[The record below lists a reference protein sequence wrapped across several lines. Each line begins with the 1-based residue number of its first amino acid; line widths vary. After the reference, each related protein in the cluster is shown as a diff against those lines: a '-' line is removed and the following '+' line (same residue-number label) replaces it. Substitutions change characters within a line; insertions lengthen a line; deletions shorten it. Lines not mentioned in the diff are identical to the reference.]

1 MRDAMKIN
9 TMLFVSEFEELW
21 FDALQS
27 LMGLRKAGLNH
38 VVFLHV
44 IPRERVAMRRGIGY
58 LKQEERKLR
67 EIADIRFIDWA
78 ETLFEEGMEV
88 GAHIAIG
95 NVVPKILSVAE
106 IEKVDLIVTA
116 RMKRGKFE
124 ELFLGSETTDLLR
137 RTEKPILIYNYQSQ
151 SGKVGED
158 PFERLLLALDWSV
171 SSERALDYIL
181 AMKGAVKRVEII
193 HVLSEKKVGKLSKM
207 ETHKLERENKKRL
220 DEVCDIFEKE
230 RFDARPHLYIGNTE
244 EQIERGATEHKATM
258 IVLGTKQTSIW
269 KEKWSGSV
277 SHVLA
282 EKSELPIL
290 VVPAGSK

>member
-1 MRDAMKIN
+1 MKIS

-44 IPRERVAMRRGIGY
+44 IPRERVAMRRGTGY

-95 NVVPKILSVAE
+95 NVVPKIISVAE

-116 RMKRGKFE
+116 RIKKGKFGE
-124 ELFLGSETTDLLR
+124 IFLGSETSDLLR
-137 RTEKPILIYNYQSQ
+137 RTEKPVLLYNYQSQ
-151 SGKVGED
+151 AGKVGEN
-158 PFERLLLALDWSV
+158 PFERVILALDWSV
-171 SSERALDYIL
+171 SSEKVLDFVL
-181 AMKGAVKRVEII
+181 AMKEAVKRVEIM
-193 HVLSEKKVGKLSKM
+193 HVLSEKQIGKMSKM
-207 ETHKLERENKKRL
+207 EAHKIERENKKRL
-220 DEVCDIFEKE
+220 DEVCDTFIQQ
-230 RFDARPHLYIGNTE
+230 RFDARPHLYIGDTE
-244 EQIERGATEHKATM
+244 EQIQRGAGEHRATM
-258 IVLGTKQTSIW
+258 IVLGTRQTSAW
-269 KEKWSGSV
+269 KEKWSGSI
-277 SHVLA
+277 SHSLA
-282 EKSELPIL
+282 EKSELPLLI
-290 VVPAGSK
+290 VPAGGN

>member
-1 MRDAMKIN
+1 MKIT
-9 TMLFVSEFEELW
+9 TMLFVSEFDELW

-27 LMGLRKAGLNH
+27 LLGLRKAGLNH

-44 IPRERVAMRRGIGY
+44 IQREKVAMRRGTGY

-106 IEKVDLIVTA
+106 IERVDLIVTA
-116 RMKRGKFE
+116 RLKKGKLG
-124 ELFLGSETTDLLR
+124 ELFAGSETADLLR
-137 RTEKPILIYNYQSQ
+137 RADKPVLIYNYASQ
-151 SGKVGED
+151 SGKVGEN

-171 SSERALDYIL
+171 SSEKVLDYVL
-181 AMKGAVKRVEII
+181 ALKGSVKRVEII
-193 HVLSEKKVGKLSKM
+193 HVLNEKEIGKLSKM
-207 ETHKLERENKKRL
+207 EAHKVERENKKRL
-220 DEVCDIFEKE
+220 DEVCDVFARE

-244 EQIERGATEHKATM
+244 EQIERGAAEHRATM
-258 IVLGTKQTSIW
+258 IVVGTRKSSVW

-277 SHVLA
+277 SHALA
-282 EKSELPIL
+282 ERSELPIL
-290 VVPAGSK
+290 VIPADA

>member
-1 MRDAMKIN
+1 MSIT

-44 IPRERVAMRRGIGY
+44 IPRERVAMRRGTGY

-95 NVVPKILSVAE
+95 NVVPKIISVAE

-116 RMKRGKFE
+116 RIKKGKFGE
-124 ELFLGSETTDLLR
+124 IFLGSETSDLLR
-137 RTEKPILIYNYQSQ
+137 RTEKPVLLYNYQSQ
-151 SGKVGED
+151 AGKVGEN
-158 PFERLLLALDWSV
+158 PFERVILALDWSV
-171 SSERALDYIL
+171 SSEKVLDFVL
-181 AMKGAVKRVEII
+181 AMKEAVKRVEIM
-193 HVLSEKKVGKLSKM
+193 HVLSEKQFGKMSKM
-207 ETHKLERENKKRL
+207 EAHKIERENKKRL
-220 DEVCDIFEKE
+220 DEVCDTFIQQ
-230 RFDARPHLYIGNTE
+230 RFDARPHLYIGDTE
-244 EQIERGATEHKATM
+244 EQIQRGAGEHRATM
-258 IVLGTKQTSIW
+258 IVLGTRQTSAW
-269 KEKWSGSV
+269 KEKWSGSI
-277 SHVLA
+277 SHSLA
-282 EKSELPIL
+282 EKSELPLLI
-290 VVPAGSK
+290 VPAGGN

>member
-1 MRDAMKIN
+1 MKIT

-27 LMGLRKAGLNH
+27 LLGLRKAGLNH

-44 IPRERVAMRRGIGY
+44 IHREKVAMRRGTGY
-58 LKQEERKLR
+58 LKQEARKLR

-116 RMKRGKFE
+116 RRKRGRLE
-124 ELFLGSETTDLLR
+124 ELYAGSETSDLLR
-137 RTEKPILIYNYQSQ
+137 RTVKPVLIYNYLSQ
-151 SGKVGED
+151 SGKVGEN

-171 SSERALDYIL
+171 SSEKVLDFVLAL
-181 AMKGAVKRVEII
+181 KGAIKRVEII
-193 HVLSEKKVGKLSKM
+193 HVLSDREIGKLSKM
-207 ETHKLERENKKRL
+207 EAHKVERDNKKRL
-220 DEVCDIFEKE
+220 DEVCDVFAKE

-244 EQIERGATEHKATM
+244 EQIEKGASEHKATM
-258 IVLGTKQTSIW
+258 IVVGTGKASIW

-277 SHVLA
+277 SHSLA
-282 EKSELPIL
+282 EKSELPLL
-290 VVPAGSK
+290 VIPAEVK

>member
-1 MRDAMKIN
+1 MKIN

-44 IPRERVAMRRGIGY
+44 IPRERVAMRRGVGY

-95 NVVPKILSVAE
+95 NVVPKIISVAE

-116 RMKRGKFE
+116 RMKRGRLE

-151 SGKVGED
+151 SGKVSED
-158 PFERLLLALDWSV
+158 PFERLLLALDWSI
-171 SSERALDYIL
+171 SSERILDYIL

-220 DEVCDIFEKE
+220 DEVCEIFEKE
-230 RFDARPHLYIGNTE
+230 RFEARPHLYIGNTE
-244 EQIERGATEHKATM
+244 EQIERGAAEHKATM

-277 SHVLA
+277 SHTLA
-282 EKSELPIL
+282 EKSELPLL
-290 VVPAGSK
+290 VVPTGSQ

>member
-1 MRDAMKIN
+1 MKIT

-44 IPRERVAMRRGIGY
+44 IQREKVAMKRGAGF

-116 RMKRGKFE
+116 RTKRGKLE
-124 ELFLGSETTDLLR
+124 ELFLGSESSDLLR
-137 RTEKPILIYNYQSQ
+137 RTVRPVLIYNYQSQ
-151 SGKVGED
+151 SGKVGEN

-171 SSERALDYIL
+171 SSERLLEYTLAL
-181 AMKGAVKRVEII
+181 KGAVKRVEIM
-193 HVLSEKKVGKLSKM
+193 HVLSEKSIGKLSKM
-207 ETHKLERENKKRL
+207 EAHKVERENKRRL
-220 DEVCDIFEKE
+220 DEVCDVFVKE
-230 RFDARPHLYIGNTE
+230 RFDARPHLYIGNTA
-244 EQIERGATEHKATM
+244 EQIEKGASEHRATM
-258 IVLGTKQTSIW
+258 IVLGTRGTSIW

-277 SHVLA
+277 SHALA
-282 EKSELPIL
+282 ESSRLPVL
-290 VVPAGSK
+290 VVPGEVK

>member
-1 MRDAMKIN
+1 MSIT

-44 IPRERVAMRRGIGY
+44 IPRDRVAMKRGTGY

-95 NVVPKILSVAE
+95 NVVPKIISVAE

-116 RMKRGKFE
+116 RIKKGKFGE
-124 ELFLGSETTDLLR
+124 IFLGSETSDLLR
-137 RTEKPILIYNYQSQ
+137 RTEKPVLLYNYQSQ
-151 SGKVGED
+151 AGKVGEN
-158 PFERLLLALDWSV
+158 PFERVFLALDWSV
-171 SSERALDYIL
+171 SSEKVLDFVL
-181 AMKGAVKRVEII
+181 AMKEAVKRVEIM
-193 HVLSEKKVGKLSKM
+193 HVLSEKQIGKMSKM
-207 ETHKLERENKKRL
+207 EAHKIERENKKRL
-220 DEVCDIFEKE
+220 DEVCDTFVQQ
-230 RFDARPHLYIGNTE
+230 RFDARPHLYIGDTE
-244 EQIERGATEHKATM
+244 EQIQRGAGEHRATM
-258 IVLGTKQTSIW
+258 IVLGTRQTSAW
-269 KEKWSGSV
+269 KEKWSGSI
-277 SHVLA
+277 SHSLA
-282 EKSELPIL
+282 EKSELPLLI
-290 VVPAGSK
+290 VPAGGN

>member
-1 MRDAMKIN
+1 MSIT

-44 IPRERVAMRRGIGY
+44 IPRERVAMRRGTGY

-95 NVVPKILSVAE
+95 NVVPKIISVAE

-116 RMKRGKFE
+116 RIKKGKFGE
-124 ELFLGSETTDLLR
+124 IFLGSETSDLLR
-137 RTEKPILIYNYQSQ
+137 RTEKPVLLYNYQSQ
-151 SGKVGED
+151 AGKVGEN
-158 PFERLLLALDWSV
+158 PFERVILALDWSV
-171 SSERALDYIL
+171 SSEKVLDFVL
-181 AMKGAVKRVEII
+181 AMKEAVKRVEIM
-193 HVLSEKKVGKLSKM
+193 HVLSEKQIGKMSKM
-207 ETHKLERENKKRL
+207 EAHKVERENKKRL
-220 DEVCDIFEKE
+220 DEVCDTFVQQ
-230 RFDARPHLYIGNTE
+230 RFDARPHLYIGDTE
-244 EQIERGATEHKATM
+244 EQIQRGAGEHRATM
-258 IVLGTKQTSIW
+258 IVLGTRQTSAW
-269 KEKWSGSV
+269 KEKWSGSI
-277 SHVLA
+277 SHSLA
-282 EKSELPIL
+282 EKSELPLLI
-290 VVPAGSK
+290 VPAGGN

>member
-1 MRDAMKIN
+1 MKIN

-44 IPRERVAMRRGIGY
+44 IPRERVAMRRGVGY

-106 IEKVDLIVTA
+106 IEKVDLVVTA
-116 RMKRGKFE
+116 RMKRGRFE

-151 SGKVGED
+151 SGKVSED

-193 HVLSEKKVGKLSKM
+193 HVLSEKRVGKLSKM
-207 ETHKLERENKKRL
+207 ETHKLERESKKRL

-230 RFDARPHLYIGNTE
+230 QLEARPHLYIGNTE

-277 SHVLA
+277 SHTLA
-282 EKSELPIL
+282 EKSELPLL

>member
-1 MRDAMKIN
+1 MSIT

-44 IPRERVAMRRGIGY
+44 IPRERVAMRRGTGY

-95 NVVPKILSVAE
+95 NVVPKIISVAE

-116 RMKRGKFE
+116 RIKKGKFGE
-124 ELFLGSETTDLLR
+124 IFLGSETSDLLR
-137 RTEKPILIYNYQSQ
+137 RTEKPVLLYNYQSQ
-151 SGKVGED
+151 AGKVGEN
-158 PFERLLLALDWSV
+158 PFERVILALDWSV
-171 SSERALDYIL
+171 SSEKVLDFVL
-181 AMKGAVKRVEII
+181 AMKEAVKRVEIM
-193 HVLSEKKVGKLSKM
+193 HVLSEKQIGKMSKM
-207 ETHKLERENKKRL
+207 EAHKIERENKKRL
-220 DEVCDIFEKE
+220 DEVCDTFIQQ
-230 RFDARPHLYIGNTE
+230 RFDARPHLYIGDTE
-244 EQIERGATEHKATM
+244 EQIQRGAGEHRATM
-258 IVLGTKQTSIW
+258 IVLGTRQTSAW
-269 KEKWSGSV
+269 KEKWSGSI
-277 SHVLA
+277 SHSLA
-282 EKSELPIL
+282 EKSELPLLI
-290 VVPAGSK
+290 VPAGGN